1 MATVQCNCGDVK
13 LQFASPK
20 VLWRLECCCYNCI
33 TALKYQASQGGPP
46 APALQCLDSNWFCND
61 FKILQGEDKIGARAI
76 VIGTRAHVHTHA
88 HSFSP
93 CAATSGKPET

>member
-33 TALKYQASQGGPP
+33 TALKYQESQGGPP

-61 FKILQGEDKIGARAI
+61 FRIVQGEDKIGARAI
-76 VIGTRAHVHTHA
+76 AMGTRACMPMLPLPAQLRVGRLT
-88 HSFSP
+88 
-93 CAATSGKPET
+93 